1 MTGAPDRGLEVTER
15 RPSSRNASIAILERR
30 DVAVHLPEVDH
41 VDARANRGIVM
52 DGEVVLYTRP
62 PENSQEL
69 IDDELAVINDG
80 MKVRVNGREMGMYA
94 SYSYLGLV
102 GHPRINEA
110 AKKAVDKFGTGTNG
124 VRMLAGTL
132 TLHKELEETIAH
144 FKHTEAAVTYSSG
157 YVTNLTV
164 ISGLMGRGDYVFSDK
179 LNHASI
185 VDGCLMS
192 GAEFRRFRHNDME
205 HLEGLL
211 KNAPADVTK
220 MVVADAVFSMDGD
233 IVDLPKI
240 VALCKQ
246 YSAWLMIDEAHSVG
260 VLGKNGTG
268 IEEHFNMYGTID
280 IKMGTLSKT
289 IPSVGGYVA
298 SNRDIITYLSHASRA
313 YIFSAA
319 LPPAQAAAA
328 NEAFK
333 VILDEPWRIE
343 RLNQNAKQ
351 FIGGLKGMGFDTML
365 TETAIVP
372 VLCGEDD
379 VAFAMTRE
387 AQHHDV
393 FVLPVASPAVPQG
406 LARLRATVTAAH
418 DPSEIERAMDVI
430 GEAGKKLGV
439 IK

>member
-1 MTGAPDRGLEVTER
+1 MDFQNTDDSLTRRVRAIADRITRLKANDLHYYNIPVAE
-15 RPSSRNASIAILERR
+15 IL
-30 DVAVHLPEVDH
+30 P
-41 VDARANRGIVM
+41 
-52 DGEVVLYTRP
+52 
-62 PENSQEL
+62 
-69 IDDELAVINDG
+69 G

-110 AKKAVDKFGTGTNG
+110 AKKAVDQYGTGTNG
-124 VRMLAGTL
+124 VRMLAGSL
-132 TLHKELEETIAH
+132 ILHNELEETIAH
-144 FKHTEAAVTYSSG
+144 FKHAEAAVTFSSG

-164 ISGLMGRGDYVFSDK
+164 ISGLMGRGDYIFSDK

-211 KNAPADVTK
+211 KNAPPDVAK

-233 IVDLPKI
+233 IIDLPKI

-246 YSAWLMIDEAHSVG
+246 YNAWLMIDEAHSVG
-260 VLGKNGTG
+260 VLGEKGTG
-268 IEEHFNMYGTID
+268 IEEHFNLYGEID

-298 SNRDIITYLSHASRA
+298 TKTEIVTYLRSWSRA
-313 YIFSAA
+313 YMFSAA

-333 VILDEPWRIE
+333 VILDEPWRID
-343 RLNQNAKQ
+343 RLNQNTKQ

-372 VLCGEDD
+372 ILCGEDD
-379 VAFAMTRE
+379 TAFAMTRE
-387 AQHHDV
+387 AHHNDV
-393 FVLPVASPAVPQG
+393 FVLPVVSPAVPEG

-418 DPSEIERAMDVI
+418 EPSEIERAMDVI

>member
-1 MTGAPDRGLEVTER
+1 MDFHKTDDSLTRRVRAITDRVARLKSEDLYYLNMPVAE
-15 RPSSRNASIAILERR
+15 IL
-30 DVAVHLPEVDH
+30 P
-41 VDARANRGIVM
+41 
-52 DGEVVLYTRP
+52 
-62 PENSQEL
+62 
-69 IDDELAVINDG
+69 G

-110 AKKAVDKFGTGTNG
+110 AKKAVDQFGTGTNG

-132 TLHKELEETIAH
+132 TLHKELEETIAN
-144 FKHTEAAVTYSSG
+144 FKHAEAAVTFSSG

-192 GAEFRRFRHNDME
+192 GAEFRRFRHNDMG

-211 KNAPADVTK
+211 KNAPEDVAK

-233 IVDLPKI
+233 IIDLPKL
-240 VALCKQ
+240 VELCRK
-246 YSAWLMIDEAHSVG
+246 YNAWLMVDEAHSVG
-260 VLGKNGTG
+260 VLGETGTG
-268 IEEHFNMYGTID
+268 IEEHFGLGDVID

-298 SNRDIITYLSHASRA
+298 SKKELVTYLQNWSRA
-313 YIFSAA
+313 YMFSAA

-333 VILDEPWRIE
+333 VILDEPWRID
-343 RLNQNAKQ
+343 RLNQNTKQ
-351 FIGGLKGMGFDTML
+351 FIGGLKNMGFDTML

-387 AQHHDV
+387 AQHNDV

-418 DPSEIERAMDVI
+418 EPSEIERAMDVI
-430 GEAGKKLGV
+430 GTAGKKLGL

>member
-1 MTGAPDRGLEVTER
+1 MDFHNTDDSLTRRVRAFTDRVARLKANDLHYYNIPVDE
-15 RPSSRNASIAILERR
+15 IL
-30 DVAVHLPEVDH
+30 P
-41 VDARANRGIVM
+41 
-52 DGEVVLYTRP
+52 
-62 PENSQEL
+62 
-69 IDDELAVINDG
+69 G

-110 AKKAVDKFGTGTNG
+110 AKKAIDKYGTGTNG

-132 TLHKELEETIAH
+132 AIHKELEETIAE
-144 FKHTEAAVTYSSG
+144 FKHAEAAVTYSSG

-164 ISGLMGRGDYVFSDK
+164 VSSLMGRGDYVFSDK

-205 HLEGLL
+205 HLENLL

-220 MVVADAVFSMDGD
+220 LVIADSVFSMDGD
-233 IVDLPKI
+233 IIDLPKM
-240 VALCKQ
+240 LELTKK
-246 YSAWLMIDEAHSVG
+246 YNAWIMIDEAHSVG
-260 VLGKNGTG
+260 VLGKTGRG
-268 IEEHFNMYGTID
+268 IEEHFGLGDVID

-298 SNRDIITYLSHASRA
+298 ARKEIITFLSHASRA

-343 RLNQNAKQ
+343 RLNQNTRQ

-372 VLCGEDD
+372 VLCGDDD

-387 AQHHDV
+387 AHHHDV
-393 FVLPVASPAVPQG
+393 FVLPVVSPAVPEG

-418 DPSEIERAMDVI
+418 EPSEIERAMDVI
-430 GEAGKKLGV
+430 GEAGKKLGI

>member
-1 MTGAPDRGLEVTER
+1 MDVHNTDDAVTRRIRAFTDRV
-15 RPSSRNASIAILERR
+15 SRLKENDLYFYNQP
-30 DVAVHLPEVDH
+30 VAEMLP
-41 VDARANRGIVM
+41 
-52 DGEVVLYTRP
+52 
-62 PENSQEL
+62 
-69 IDDELAVINDG
+69 G

-94 SYSYLGLV
+94 SYSYLGLIN
-102 GHPRINEA
+102 HPRINEA
-110 AKKAVDKFGTGTNG
+110 AKKAVDKYGTGTNG
-124 VRMLAGTL
+124 VRTLAGTL
-132 TLHKELEETIAH
+132 TLHNELEETIAN
-144 FKHTEAAVTYSSG
+144 FKRAEAAVTYSSG
-157 YVTNLTV
+157 YATNLSVVST
-164 ISGLMGRGDYVFSDK
+164 LMGRGDYVFSDK

-211 KNAPADVTK
+211 KNAPSDVAKLVIADS
-220 MVVADAVFSMDGD
+220 VFSMDGD
-233 IVDLPKI
+233 IVDLPKT
-240 VALCKQ
+240 AELCKK
-246 YSAWLMIDEAHSVG
+246 YHAWLMIDEAHSLG
-260 VLGKNGTG
+260 VLGEKGTG
-268 IEEHFNMYGTID
+268 IEEHFDMYGAID

-298 SNRDIITYLSHASRA
+298 ANKDIVTYLRHASRA

-333 VILDEPWRIE
+333 VILDEPWRVE
-343 RLNQNAKQ
+343 RLNQNTKQ
-351 FIGGLKGMGFDTML
+351 FIGGLKSMGFDTML

-379 VAFAMTRE
+379 AAFAMTRE
-387 AQHHDV
+387 AQHNDV
-393 FVLPVASPAVPQG
+393 FVLPVVSPAVPEG

-418 DPSEIERAMDVI
+418 EPSEIERAMEVI
-430 GEAGKKLGV
+430 GEAGKKLGI

>member
-1 MTGAPDRGLEVTER
+1 MDFHNTDDSVTRRVRAFTDRVARLKANDLHYFNMPV
-15 RPSSRNASIAILERR
+15 SDIL
-30 DVAVHLPEVDH
+30 P
-41 VDARANRGIVM
+41 
-52 DGEVVLYTRP
+52 
-62 PENSQEL
+62 
-69 IDDELAVINDG
+69 G

-110 AKKAVDKFGTGTNG
+110 AKKAVEKYGTGTNG
-124 VRMLAGTL
+124 VRMLAGSL
-132 TLHKELEETIAH
+132 MLHKELEETIAN
-144 FKHTEAAVTYSSG
+144 FKHAEAAVTYSSG

-192 GAEFRRFRHNDME
+192 GAEFRRYRHNDME

-211 KNAPADVTK
+211 KNAPSDVAK
-220 MVVADAVFSMDGD
+220 MVVADGVFSMDGD
-233 IVDLPKI
+233 IMDLPKT
-240 VALCKQ
+240 VELCKK
-246 YSAWLMIDEAHSVG
+246 YNAWLMVDEAHSVG
-260 VLGKNGTG
+260 VLGKTGTG
-268 IEEHFNMYGTID
+268 VEEHFNMFGSVD

-289 IPSVGGYVA
+289 IPSVGGYIA
-298 SNRDIITYLSHASRA
+298 TNKDIATYLSHASRA

-333 VILDEPWRIE
+333 VILDEPWRID

-351 FIGGLKGMGFDTML
+351 FIDGLKGMGFDTML

-372 VLCGEDD
+372 VLCGDDD

-387 AQHHDV
+387 AQKNDV

-418 DPSEIERAMDVI
+418 EADEIDRAMNVI
-430 GEAGKKLGV
+430 GEAGKKLGL